1 MFYTSLPDMELAGI
15 LNLAEEVHLGKHP
28 EIDISSPQVASL
40 LPFHI

>member
-28 EIDISSPQVASL
+28 EIDISSQVASL
-40 LPFHI
+40 LSFHI